1 MPAMKSLY
9 VLYVRSPTVLYV
21 SMCTQMRG
29 EQRLGVRTRQPT
41 SSLSF
46 SLFLFVY
53 TVRPI
58 RAYQRIIYSAGASL
72 AAPTATRPDRP
83 TDFRHG
89 RPYIHLCFLPF
100 FPSFFRPLFPRT
112 ALFPLFFP
120 LFLFCSRRL
129 FPLFFFDLCFFLLF
143 VGFIWPALF
152 LFRTFFFLCRINSRY
167 AFHSPASGA
176 KWRTI
181 AVEIIRIDRIAEKL
195 FRRIYIFSWMAVNR
209 R

>member
-1 MPAMKSLY
+1 MKSLY

-120 LFLFCSRRL
+120 
-129 FPLFFFDLCFFLLF
+129 FFFSVPGGFSLFSFSISAFFFLF
-143 VGFIWPALF
+143 VGFIWPVLF

-167 AFHSPASGA
+167 AFHSPTSAA

-181 AVEIIRIDRIAEKL
+181 AVEIIRIDRIVEKL